1 MKMSAHTGKG
11 SATASISLGMIGLL
25 ITLGGCASS
34 NHQRVEK
41 EEFASNAPAMSPEQ
55 CEANAKVQEASYRE
69 DGYRLQVNDKLS
81 VDFYLNSEF
90 NDNVTVGPDGKI
102 VLRMVGPIKAAGLT
116 PDQLA
121 DKIDDAYKAELRNPG
136 AVVHVQNTP
145 SRRVY
150 IQGEVAHPGS
160 FQMQPGM
167 TAVQAVA
174 MAGGMTPDAGNS
186 AVLIRR
192 DACGQPEGS
201 KIKLAAAMKNPSEGD
216 DVTLMPRDVV
226 VIPRSTIANMDLF
239 VKQYIR
245 DLMPVQPY
253 IGIPF

>member
-1 MKMSAHTGKG
+1 MKLSAHIGNR
-11 SATASISLGMIGLL
+11 SAKMTASFCLMISLL
-25 ITLGGCASS
+25 ITLGGCSTS
-34 NHQRVEK
+34 NNKTVEK
-41 EEFASNAPAMSPEQ
+41 EEFANGPTLSPEQ
-55 CEANAKVQEASYRE
+55 CEANAQVLEASYQE
-69 DGYRLQVNDKLS
+69 SGYRIQPNDKLS

-102 VLRMVGPIKAAGLT
+102 VLRMVGPLKAGGLT

-121 DKIDDAYKAELRNPG
+121 QNIDDAYKSELRNPG

-145 SRRVY
+145 ARRVY
-150 IQGEVAHPGS
+150 VQGQVQRPGS
-160 FQMQPGM
+160 FQIQPGM

-174 MAGGMTPDAGNS
+174 LAGGLTPEAGGT

-192 DACGQPEGS
+192 DACGEPEGS
-201 KIKLAAAMKNPSEGD
+201 KIKLAMAMKDPGKGD
-216 DVTLMPRDVV
+216 DVALMPRDVV
-226 VIPRSTIANMDLF
+226 VVPRSTIANMDLM

-245 DLMPVQPY
+245 DLMPVEPY